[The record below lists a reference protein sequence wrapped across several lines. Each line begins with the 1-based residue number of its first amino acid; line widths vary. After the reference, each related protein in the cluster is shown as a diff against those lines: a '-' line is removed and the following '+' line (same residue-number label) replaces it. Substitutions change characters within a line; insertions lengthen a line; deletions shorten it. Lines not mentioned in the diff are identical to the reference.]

1 LNQSDVNRSG
11 ADAPETAPIPA
22 EIRLDRSHT
31 QLTVIYDDGRKF
43 VMSSEYLRVHS
54 PSAEVRGHGGSG
66 TLQLDKQDVTITR
79 IMPVGSYAVRLV
91 FSDGHN
97 TGLYTWKVLHE
108 LGSQQA
114 TLWQQYLDQ
123 VAALKRR

>member
-1 LNQSDVNRSG
+1 M
-11 ADAPETAPIPA
+11 PA

-54 PSAEVRGHGGSG
+54 PSAEVRGH
-66 TLQLDKQDVTITR
+66 VTITR

>member
-1 LNQSDVNRSG
+1 MNQPDTNQ
-11 ADAPETAPIPA
+11 ADAPPPVPVELK
-22 EIRLDRSHT
+22 LDRTHR
-31 QLTVIYDDGRKF
+31 QLTVIYGDGQEFR
-43 VMSSEYLRVHS
+43 MSSEFLRVHS

-66 TLQLDKQDVTITR
+66 TLQLDKQEVSIAK
-79 IMPVGSYAVRLV
+79 ILPVGSYAVRLV

-114 TLWQQYLDQ
+114 TLWQTYLER
-123 VAALKRR
+123 VAALRQGR